1 MVRKKGIS
9 DLGRFNKEAVQRG
22 LTYAEAQIKETC
34 EMVGWV
40 RAPKGE
46 QPDGRIYSRIS
57 ERTKEGDAGSES

>member
-9 DLGRFNKEAVQRG
+9 DLGRFHKEAAQRG
-22 LTYAEAQIKETC
+22 LTYAEAQMQETS
-34 EMVGWV
+34 EMIGRV

-46 QPDGRIYSRIS
+46 QPDGKVYSRIS